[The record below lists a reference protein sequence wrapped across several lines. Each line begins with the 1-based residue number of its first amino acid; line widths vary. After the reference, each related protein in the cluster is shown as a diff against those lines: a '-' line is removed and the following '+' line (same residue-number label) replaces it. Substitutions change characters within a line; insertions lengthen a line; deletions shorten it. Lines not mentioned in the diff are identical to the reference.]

1 MRRWTL
7 DLTEL
12 KQDMVETLD
21 YWTGL
26 VIYPLPFPHAK
37 VYWDCRKVQE
47 DYGILLWHEKVA
59 LRDHYLYGEGSMPE
73 VNGVVYWI
81 PLSKEEL
88 MPFLFDDRL
97 VIEVYETAEDM
108 EGDIVLAVNSVPV
121 AKSNKRLL
129 VEKTRKEVRHEAKTH

>member
-1 MRRWTL
+1 MRKWTL

-26 VIYPLPFPHAK
+26 LIYPLPFPHAI
-37 VYWDCRKVQE
+37 VYWDCSKVE
-47 DYGILLWHEKVA
+47 EHGRLFWIDKLAFKN
-59 LRDHYLYGEGSMPE
+59 HYLYGEGSMPE
-73 VNGVVYWI
+73 VDGVVYWI

-88 MPFLFDDRL
+88 MPFLSNHRL
-97 VIEVYETAEDM
+97 VIEVYETAEGMD
-108 EGDIVLAVNSVPV
+108 GDIVVAVNGAPV

-129 VEKTRKEVRHEAKTH
+129 VEKTRKEVRHENE